1 MLVCS
6 SDDGVNW
13 TNNADIN
20 QSSPFAPSLA
30 VFNNGLYVS
39 FIANS
44 SGNAVLVCFSD
55 DGVHFSNNTD
65 INQSSQFAPSLAV
78 CSFTNW
84 PVPTSGLGSNSNYI
98 LYSDCNSL
106 TDVSVT
112 IHVTQDIVCD
122 YASGS
127 LKGFGFQLNAYSPL
141 GATCAWQQYLIALF
155 GSELIGMVDNWPLT
169 GDNIINDLFNL
180 TSMPSSKIPAGY
192 KLKISLQ
199 NATNGNVTGATYH
212 VTDDQGNTVANRTL
226 TLQSI
231 SGVSS
236 ADLAPIIAFELNLV
250 GPINGESA
258 VLTSGAGTIVYE
270 AGKSEKGYKVGE
282 RLTAMT

>member
-1 MLVCS
+1 
-6 SDDGVNW
+6 
-13 TNNADIN
+13 
-20 QSSPFAPSLA
+20 
-30 VFNNGLYVS
+30 
-39 FIANS
+39 
-44 SGNAVLVCFSD
+44 
-55 DGVHFSNNTD
+55 
-65 INQSSQFAPSLAV
+65 
-78 CSFTNW
+78 
-84 PVPTSGLGSNSNYI
+84 
-98 LYSDCNSL
+98 
-106 TDVSVT
+106 
-112 IHVTQDIVCD
+112 
-122 YASGS
+122 
-127 LKGFGFQLNAYSPL
+127 
-141 GATCAWQQYLIALF
+141 
-155 GSELIGMVDNWPLT
+155 
-169 GDNIINDLFNL
+169 
-180 TSMPSSKIPAGY
+180 MPSSKIPAGY

-282 RLTAMT
+282 RLTAMTQEPPCAESGYVTAETANSYYGVLPPSPSYTFTQSFAVSIEAPMIRKQGKLRPSSIIPPSEITKRT